1 MDSVSQKVGVRCGGA
16 DDFFFGDVR
25 GAGLEDFLLEAVFL
39 PLEPLLGGDLGFL
52 TGMEI

>member
-1 MDSVSQKVGVRCGGA
+1 MDSLSQKVGVRCGGA
-16 DDFFFGDVR
+16 GAFFFRDVR
-25 GAGLEDFLLEAVFL
+25 AAGLEDFLLEVAFL